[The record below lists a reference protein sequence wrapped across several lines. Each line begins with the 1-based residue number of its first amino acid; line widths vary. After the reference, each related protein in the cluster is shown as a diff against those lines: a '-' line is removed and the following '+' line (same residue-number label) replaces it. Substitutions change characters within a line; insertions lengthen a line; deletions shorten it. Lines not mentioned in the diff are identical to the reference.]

1 MAGIGSLVNTPQGLG
16 QVVTLVGGSQEVGGE
31 RFQSALVQTLSPSG
45 DTASASASTAAPSIF
60 APSPASASHKSE
72 DDLSASERQ
81 ALAELQATDRAVKAE
96 ERQHAAVAGAYG
108 STPQYEYVQGPDGKW
123 YAVGGHVQVSSAGAA
138 DAEDAAQVAGKLS
151 AAAQSVMSP
160 SSADFAAAVE
170 FAQQAAKNAGLA
182 LRQAADRYAAQPWL
196 RGDKG
201 GVVSISG

>member
-31 RFQSALVQTLSPSG
+31 RFQSALVQSLSPSA
-45 DTASASASTAAPSIF
+45 DATAGSSPTAAPSVF
-60 APSPASASHKSE
+60 TPASTSSARNSE

-138 DAEDAAQVAGKLS
+138 NADEAAQVAGKLS

-170 FAQQAAKNAGLA
+170 FGQQAAKNAGIA
-182 LRQAADRYAAQPWL
+182 LRQAADLYAAQPWL